1 MNEVWNCNFQEMY
14 LLDGSVN
21 GDKGIMSF
29 IVVVND
35 GVRRVDGHE
44 WEKAKKE
51 REKLAIT

>member
-1 MNEVWNCNFQEMY
+1 M
-14 LLDGSVN
+14 LDASFN

-29 IVVVND
+29 IGVVND

-44 WEKAKKE
+44 REKAKKE

>member
-1 MNEVWNCNFQEMY
+1 MY

-44 WEKAKKE
+44 
-51 REKLAIT
+51 